1 MAIARAAVAE
11 ATKAVDR
18 RTIFVTAA
26 ATGVAG
32 AAAAGQAMSQVAAQL
47 PVVLPAVS
55 VAPAAPA
62 VALTGAAAVA
72 AGVSA
77 LAGQIVKVTVDVN
90 KSALVDHL
98 HAFLNDPTR
107 SNAPVVYELTKNASL
122 GLPMP
127 IVEHLLLEGDMS
139 RDEVEGFVDGMLGGR
154 HDIVMH

>member
-1 MAIARAAVAE
+1 MAIARAAVADMP
-11 ATKAVDR
+11 KAVDR

-32 AAAAGQAMSQVAAQL
+32 AAAAGQAVSQVAAQL
-47 PVVLPAVS
+47 PAALPAAS
-55 VAPAAPA
+55 AAPA

-72 AGVSA
+72 AGVAA

-90 KSALVDHL
+90 KAALVDHL

-107 SNAPVVYELTKNASL
+107 ANAPVVYELTKNASL

-127 IVEHLLLEGDMS
+127 IVEHLLLEGDLS
-139 RDEVEGFVDGMLGGR
+139 RDEVESFVDGMLGGR

>member
-1 MAIARAAVAE
+1 MAIARAAVADMP
-11 ATKAVDR
+11 KAVDR

-32 AAAAGQAMSQVAAQL
+32 AAAAGQAVSQVAAQL
-47 PVVLPAVS
+47 PAALPTAS
-55 VAPAAPA
+55 AAPA

-72 AGVSA
+72 AGVAA

-90 KSALVDHL
+90 KAALVDHL

-107 SNAPVVYELTKNASL
+107 ANAPVVYELTKNASL

-127 IVEHLLLEGDMS
+127 IVEHLLLEGDLS
-139 RDEVEGFVDGMLGGR
+139 RDEVESFVDGMLGGR

>member
-11 ATKAVDR
+11 APKVVDR

-32 AAAAGQAMSQVAAQL
+32 AAAAGQAVSQVAAH
-47 PVVLPAVS
+47 LPAALP
-55 VAPAAPA
+55 VAPAAVPA

-72 AGVSA
+72 AGVTA

-90 KSALVDHL
+90 KTALVNHL

-107 SNAPVVYELTKNASL
+107 ENAPVVHELTKNASL

-139 RDEVEGFVDGMLGGR
+139 REEVEGFVDGMLGGR

>member
-11 ATKAVDR
+11 APKAVDR

-47 PVVLPAVS
+47 PAALPAAS
-55 VAPAAPA
+55 AAPA

-72 AGVSA
+72 AGVAA

-90 KSALVDHL
+90 KAALVDHL
-98 HAFLNDPTR
+98 HAFLSDPTR
-107 SNAPVVYELTKNASL
+107 ANAPVVHELTKNASL

-127 IVEHLLLEGDMS
+127 IVEHLLLEGDLS
-139 RDEVEGFVDGMLGGR
+139 RAEVEAFVDGMLGGR

>member
-11 ATKAVDR
+11 SPKGVDR
-18 RTIFVTAA
+18 RTIFATAA

-32 AAAAGQAMSQVAAQL
+32 AVAAGQAVTQVAAQL
-47 PVVLPAVS
+47 PAVLP
-55 VAPAAPA
+55 VAPAAVPA

-72 AGVSA
+72 AGVTA

-90 KSALVDHL
+90 KTALVNHL

-107 SNAPVVYELTKNASL
+107 ANAPVVYELTKNASL

-139 RDEVEGFVDGMLGGR
+139 KAEVESFVDGMLGGR

>member
-11 ATKAVDR
+11 APKGVDR
-18 RTIFVTAA
+18 RTIFATAA

-32 AAAAGQAMSQVAAQL
+32 AVAAGQAVTQVAAQL
-47 PVVLPAVS
+47 PAVLP
-55 VAPAAPA
+55 VAPAAVPA

-72 AGVSA
+72 AGVTA

-90 KSALVDHL
+90 KTALVNHL

-107 SNAPVVYELTKNASL
+107 ANAPVVYELTKNASL

-139 RDEVEGFVDGMLGGR
+139 KQEVESFVDGMLGGR

>member
-11 ATKAVDR
+11 APKAVDR

-32 AAAAGQAMSQVAAQL
+32 AAAAGQAVNQVAAQL
-47 PVVLPAVS
+47 PAALPAATAA
-55 VAPAAPA
+55 APAA
-62 VALTGAAAVA
+62 ALTGAAAVA
-72 AGVSA
+72 AGVAA

-90 KSALVDHL
+90 KTALVDHL

-107 SNAPVVYELTKNASL
+107 ANAPVVYELTKNASL

-127 IVEHLLLEGDMS
+127 IVEHLLLEGDLS
-139 RDEVEGFVDGMLGGR
+139 RDQVEDFVDGMLGGR